1 MLEQDLYEILGVKKS
16 ATDKEIQK
24 AFRVLAKKHH
34 PDVTSNNK
42 ESEKKFKEIN
52 FAYEVLK
59 DPKKR
64 AQYDQMR
71 AQGANP
77 FAHAGAQGGRSYQ
90 GGPFGPEAY
99 ADFGLGDL
107 FEEIFGG
114 TAGFRGGAGGRQS
127 RGGRPGFSARGA
139 DRESVLPVS
148 FIDAA
153 RGAER
158 LIELSHGK
166 RLTVKIPE
174 GVESGTK
181 IKLAGQGDPGIGGG
195 PAGDLIIQIEI
206 QPHPQFVR
214 EGQDIISK
222 IPITFAEAVLGGE
235 VDVPTLDSKV
245 VMKIPKGVSS
255 GQRLKLS
262 GKGIKSARAHKSGDQ
277 YVELV
282 IKVPKTPDADYLEAA
297 EKLKT
302 NEFNPRKN

>member
-1 MLEQDLYEILGVKKS
+1 MLEQDLYEILGVKKT

-77 FAHAGAQGGRSYQ
+77 FAHAGAQQGGR
-90 GGPFGPEAY
+90 GHAGPFGPEAY

-114 TAGFRGGAGGRQS
+114 TAGFRGGRQT
-127 RGGRPGFSARGA
+127 RGGRAGFSARGA
-139 DRESVLPVS
+139 DRETILPVS
-148 FIDAA
+148 FLDAA

-181 IKLAGQGDPGIGGG
+181 IKLAGQGDPGMGGG
-195 PAGDLIIQIEI
+195 PAGDLIIQLEV
-206 QPHPQFVR
+206 QPHPQFAR
-214 EGQDIISK
+214 EGLDIISK
-222 IPITFAEAVLGGE
+222 IPITFSEAVLGGE
-235 VDVPTLDSKV
+235 VDIPTLDSKV

-262 GKGIKSARAHKSGDQ
+262 GKGIRSTRTSKVGDQ
-277 YVELV
+277 YVEIV
-282 IKVPKTPDADYLEAA
+282 IKVPKNPDAEYLEAA
-297 EKLKT
+297 EKLKS
-302 NEFNPRKN
+302 NSFNPRS